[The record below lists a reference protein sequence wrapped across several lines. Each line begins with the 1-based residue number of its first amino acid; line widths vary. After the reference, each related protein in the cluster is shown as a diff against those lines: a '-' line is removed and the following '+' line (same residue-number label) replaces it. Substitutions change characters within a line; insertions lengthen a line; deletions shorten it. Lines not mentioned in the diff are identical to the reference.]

1 MRVSGWIVPTLVVIA
16 AVAGVGGSRLL
27 AAPSLVREYAAAP
40 PPGHDLRTATFVVN
54 GVRCVDTAERAAHQI
69 DGEPGVIRLT
79 AWASRARLE
88 VAFDPA
94 ATGVEAIRDAIEAP
108 VFDADTGEITFG
120 VYEVRE
126 IDGVKVE

>member
-1 MRVSGWIVPTLVVIA
+1 MKAPAWIVPALVLA
-16 AVAGVGGSRLL
+16 AAATGIGGSRLV
-27 AAPSLVREYAAAP
+27 AAPSIVRDYAGAP
-40 PPGHDLRTATFVVN
+40 SSGHEPHTATFVVK
-54 GVRCVDTAERAAHQI
+54 GVRCVDTADRAARQL
-69 DGEPGVIRLT
+69 DGEAGILRLR

-94 ATGVEAIRDAIEAP
+94 TTDAGKIREAIEAP
-108 VFDADTGEITFG
+108 VYDETTGEITFG